1 MFMVIVIREVSSR
14 QELKTFIY
22 LPSEI
27 HKNHANWVPPI
38 YMDEWIYFDPEKNK
52 AFRDC
57 DHIFLLAWNESKA
70 VGRIM
75 GLISHKYN
83 EIKGENNGRFAWM
96 ETYNDPKIAKALLE
110 AVENW
115 ARERGMQKLVG
126 PLAFSDKDPQGML
139 IEGFDKPV
147 VVASNCNFPYQSQ
160 LLENEGFSK
169 EVDLVV
175 YQIPVPEQIPGFY
188 QKINERF
195 SQKNGELKLMEFTS
209 RRKVRPF
216 IRPVFHLVNNTFHE
230 IYGFVPYTED
240 EMDDIANRYLYLI
253 NPRFIKIVVNAT
265 MDPVAFVIGMADISK
280 GIQKCRG
287 KLIPLGIFRVILA
300 ARKSKQLNLL
310 LGAIAPDYRG
320 RGLDV
325 MMGIKMLE
333 SARKKGKLTI
343 DSHLELESNHKVRAE
358 MEKLGGKVYKRYR
371 IFQKQL

>member
-1 MFMVIVIREVSSR
+1 MAIGIREVSSR
-14 QELKTFIY
+14 QELKIFIH

-27 HKNHANWVPPI
+27 HKNHVNWVPPI
-38 YMDEWIYFDPEKNK
+38 YMDEWVYFDPKKNK
-52 AFRDC
+52 SFRDC
-57 DHIFLLAWNESKA
+57 DHILLLAWKNGKA

-83 EIKGENNGRFAWM
+83 EINREMNGRFAYM
-96 ETYNDPKIAKALLE
+96 ETYDDQEVAHALLSE
-110 AVENW
+110 VEKW
-115 ARERGMQKLVG
+115 SREKGMQKLVG

-139 IEGFDKPV
+139 VEGFDKPV
-147 VVASNCNFPYQSQ
+147 VIASNCNFPYQSQ
-160 LLENEGFSK
+160 LLENENFSK
-169 EVDLVV
+169 EIDLVV
-175 YQIPVPEQIPGFY
+175 YQIPVPEQIPEFY

-216 IRPVFHLVNNTFHE
+216 IRPVFHLINKTFHE
-230 IYGFVPYTED
+230 IYGFIPYTED
-240 EMDDIANRYLYLI
+240 EMDDMANRYLYLI
-253 NPRFIKIVVNAT
+253 NPRFIKVVVNAR
-265 MDPVAFVIGMADISK
+265 MEPVAFVIGMADISK

-287 KLIPLGIFRVILA
+287 KLIPLGIFQVFFA
-300 ARKSKQLNLL
+300 ARRSKQLNLL

-325 MMGIKMLE
+325 MMGIKMLQ
-333 SARKKGKLTI
+333 SARQMGKQTI

-371 IFQKQL
+371 IFQKKL

>member
-1 MFMVIVIREVSSR
+1 MVIVIREVSSR